1 MNINKLAGGALL
13 AFIWCSGSAG
23 AFESTQAAYSKPSF
37 ESVYGTALPPVGF
50 IAFCSRHADDC
61 RAPGGNA
68 MRLLMTSER
77 WNLLSQVNA
86 YVNGKIAPI
95 SDEELYGE
103 PERWEYPTDAG
114 DCEDYVLLKK
124 RYLEGLG
131 FPPEA
136 LLITVVLDEKGERLL
151 SFSSRLS
158 SAPHDAYQA
167 LSTADAKFP
176 EVTLSTGEKVTMS
189 YGQYRAVLATNRSQ
203 IDRRAS
209 FLAHYGTYA
218 QSLNYLRK
226 YCDFIPASDMD
237 MILGRNAEEL
247 YFSIQ
252 PAGIAKEP
260 QRA

>member
-136 LLITVVLDEKGERLL
+136 LLITVVLDEKGEG
-151 SFSSRLS
+151 
-158 SAPHDAYQA
+158 H
-167 LSTADAKFP
+167 
-176 EVTLSTGEKVTMS
+176 
-189 YGQYRAVLATNRSQ
+189 AVLTLTTES
-203 IDRRAS
+203 
-209 FLAHYGTYA
+209 G
-218 QSLNYLRK
+218 
-226 YCDFIPASDMD
+226 DFILDNRRNDVLRWSDVSYRF
-237 MILGRNAEEL
+237 LKRQSAEDPMRWIAL
-247 YFSIQ
+247 TNQVPTSDGNI
-252 PAGIAKEP
+252 AGGSRGK
-260 QRA
+260 